1 MSDFN
6 SLYQRYRMG
15 RAYQRITT
23 QMGPSPQLV
32 AFVNYDRVTPDSLGL
47 ESFNIMDQHE
57 QIVEH
62 IGTDT
67 SMHLAIEGLLS
78 KLFGEKIP
86 LRSEFVSFQN
96 FHTHT
101 INYLNA
107 VLNKVPA
114 KADLKAWEAFEKK
127 VEDSQETYFKNLSEV
142 NNHIVGK
149 GAKDI
154 ESSGWNQANYNTAVA
169 WTKNAQ
175 KQSKDTVTSHQA
187 RCCACVTR

>member
-1 MSDFN
+1 MTFELKTYETLQLAQYGEHVLQITIN
-6 SLYQRYRMG
+6 RPQAMN
-15 RAYQRITT
+15 AITT

-86 LRSEFVSFQN
+86 LRSEFVSFQD

-101 INYLNA
+101 IN
-107 VLNKVPA
+107 
-114 KADLKAWEAFEKK
+114 
-127 VEDSQETYFKNLSEV
+127 
-142 NNHIVGK
+142 
-149 GAKDI
+149 
-154 ESSGWNQANYNTAVA
+154 
-169 WTKNAQ
+169 
-175 KQSKDTVTSHQA
+175 
-187 RCCACVTR
+187 